1 MSYLIQQSLRELQ
14 VEHIDLVLLHGA
26 CEACV
31 AGERAGTM
39 QVGSR
44 RSAWARPCFR
54 LLSLSIE
61 RQREWIEKQSKEI
74 DSGRNAGGVGRPP
87 RGEAKG
93 LGSRDRRRVHGA
105 ARHIVTIRRVPLR
118 TVKTS

>member
-1 MSYLIQQSLRELQ
+1 MSYLIRQSLRELQ

-26 CEACV
+26 CEAGV

-44 RSAWARPCFR
+44 RSAWARRLCFR

-61 RQREWIEKQSKEI
+61 R
-74 DSGRNAGGVGRPP
+74 
-87 RGEAKG
+87 
-93 LGSRDRRRVHGA
+93 
-105 ARHIVTIRRVPLR
+105 
-118 TVKTS
+118 